1 MLANHIHDRSGL
13 LPVVL
18 AFGQQAQTDVAC
30 DEWMS
35 SSPIYNWRNRIFL
48 KMEGDD
54 VSVALKGL
62 QLDIGAPH
70 NFLNF
75 HYDLKSPEAQEAV
88 SHPPEH
94 ARLELQADEK
104 EHHDDAELGV
114 VLQLARLV
122 TDQSEDRADH
132 DAGHQVAEHG
142 PAPVAWREERR
153 RPRQTGR

>member
-1 MLANHIHDRSGL
+1 MKDYSGDFNPALELSDLDHDLLACFGREIMLANHIHDRSGL

-75 HYDLKSPEAQEAV
+75 HYDLKSPEEGT
-88 SHPPEH
+88 SG
-94 ARLELQADEK
+94 R
-104 EHHDDAELGV
+104 
-114 VLQLARLV
+114 VL
-122 TDQSEDRADH
+122 
-132 DAGHQVAEHG
+132 AG
-142 PAPVAWREERR
+142 P
-153 RPRQTGR
+153 TTMCGRCRMPTV